1 MAMVLWIFL
10 FQAQLMFETFRKVS
24 IVAVK
29 RSPVKNQDRLAKP
42 ITIAHPTF
50 QEFLHNAAVPIVT
63 LRNAAISFTLTLNI
77 RIT

>member
-1 MAMVLWIFL
+1 MAMVLLIFL
-10 FQAQLMFETFRKVS
+10 FQGQLMFETFRKVS

-29 RSPVKNQDRLAKP
+29 RSLVKNQDKLAKP

-50 QEFLHNAAVPIVT
+50 LEFLHNAAVPIVT